1 MTMGEPEQSAAKD
14 ARITLRLSPEAR
26 AAVDE
31 TIKLGGMDTIQ
42 EAIRRAIGDELFLL
56 KERADGWKV
65 LLQKGEKY
73 REVAW
78 PKF

>member
-1 MTMGEPEQSAAKD
+1 
-14 ARITLRLSPEAR
+14 
-26 AAVDE
+26 
-31 TIKLGGMDTIQ
+31 MDTIQ

-65 LLQKGEKY
+65 LLQRGEKY